1 MKCMQKW
8 TPSLKLVVILAQC
21 RYTKIAQRIFKY
33 SDIRYTVLFWIKI
46 WTVWY
51 IGRYSMSTYKGDT
64 NFKNSPVFGPPCRC
78 EREIRARIARTVQKR
93 SMGKWIIFKL
103 DGTWRAFVDGFA
115 SACCD
120 LDFWPFDLISVSQA
134 QVHTWPNLV
143 KIFTNIL
150 YSHGFSDQCLLW
162 SWPFNFWPLNEST
175 SMNPNTSVIKIGRN
189 SLYCF
194 WYGVHK
200 VIRTHR

>member
-8 TPSLKLVVILAQC
+8 TPSLKLVVILAQY

-120 LDFWPFDLISVSQA
+120 LDFWPFDLISVSGP
-134 QVHTWPNLV
+134 VWWKYLRRYCIHPV
-143 KIFTNIL
+143 FRVR
-150 YSHGFSDQCLLW
+150 LLW

-175 SMNPNTSVIKIGRN
+175 SMNQNTSVIKIGWN